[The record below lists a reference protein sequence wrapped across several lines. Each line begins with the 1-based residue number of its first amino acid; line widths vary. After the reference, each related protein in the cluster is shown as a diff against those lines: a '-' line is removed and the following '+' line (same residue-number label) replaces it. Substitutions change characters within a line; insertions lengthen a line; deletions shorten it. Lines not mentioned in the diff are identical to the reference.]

1 MLSQTIWP
9 SFFCIIL
16 LSYGSLVPAST
27 TSYNFIYQDKF
38 LHFGCYFVFSVVLY
52 LYSMG
57 HKLPYKLIKLRFL
70 FVVGFGSFVGCF
82 LEIVQANFTQNRMG
96 EWTDVCMNTIGLISA
111 FLMMKSLKRKSV
123 L

>member
-1 MLSQTIWP
+1 
-9 SFFCIIL
+9 
-16 LSYGSLVPAST
+16 VPASN
-27 TSYNFIYQDKF
+27 TSYDFLYQDKV

-57 HKLPYKLIKLRFL
+57 HKLRYKLIELRFL
-70 FVVGFGSFVGCF
+70 FVVGCGSFVGCF

-111 FLMMKSLKRKSV
+111 FLMMESLKRKSV